1 MLVHPT
7 EQLARLL
14 GVPATLVAT
23 LERDMGKRL
32 GDTRACET
40 LVRENRERIA
50 GALVELDAV
59 GLPSRDVEERLRAR
73 VLRGERDLLASLG
86 TPGEGDIFTR
96 AAALAR
102 RIARVPNGFFLKRE
116 FASRI
121 LHERPP
127 EHVLTFMNIRDID
140 ELLARFDVLEVFA
153 ALRFTETDEW
163 MHETFRTAYASLT
176 PGDFEERGT
185 EVHVLAPA
193 WKDAA
198 TKFVAHKHHNVSH
211 LKEFGVI
218 FINPIAEGTP
228 GAFIRDFALLFHYFH
243 EIDFYSKLFR
253 RATKRKDFADRL
265 ASLLRGDVPDV
276 ASVNPGEWLIVQRYL
291 AKDNP
296 HDARLLVPHVNPE
309 SLHWR
314 RAERDLATFSGPGFP
329 DSFGFWKNMDWVGER
344 FSGSDTL
351 VSFDLEDNAMSLVS
365 VGTGTPVS
373 FNYHQKE
380 ALWTQLFS
388 MYAGGEERMEELLIE
403 NLDRGVVQ
411 F

>member
-1 MLVHPT
+1 MSAL
-7 EQLARLL
+7 EQEMGGRI
-14 GVPATLVAT
+14 GNTHV
-23 LERDMGKRL
+23 LE
-32 GDTRACET
+32 A
-40 LVRENRERIA
+40 LVRENNEMVA
-50 GALVELDAV
+50 SALDALGV
-59 GLPSRDVEERLRAR
+59 SGLPGHVVEERLRER
-73 VLRGERDLLASLG
+73 VEKGEAELLASLG
-86 TPGEGDIFTR
+86 TPGEGDVFTR

-102 RIARVPNGFFLKRE
+102 RIAHVPDGFFLKRE

-121 LHERPP
+121 LLERPP
-127 EHVLTFMNIRDID
+127 ERVLRYMNVQSVN
-140 ELLARFDVLEVFA
+140 ELLGRFDVLEVFA
-153 ALRFTETDEW
+153 ALRFTETDAW
-163 MHETFRTAYASLT
+163 MHETFRTAYASLA
-176 PGDFEERGT
+176 PHDFEERAT

-198 TKFVAHKHHNVSH
+198 TQFVAHKHHNVSH

-243 EIDFYSKLFR
+243 EINFYSKLFR
-253 RATKRKDFADRL
+253 RATTQKNFPERL
-265 ASLLRGDVPDV
+265 ASLLRGDVPEI
-276 ASVNPGEWLIVQRYL
+276 ASANPGEWLIVQRYL

-296 HDARLLVPHVNPE
+296 RDARLTVPHVNPE

-314 RAERDLATFSGPGFP
+314 RAERDLATFSGSGFP
-329 DSFGFWKNMDWVGER
+329 ESLKFWKNLDWVGER
-344 FSGSDTL
+344 FPGVEGT

-365 VGTGTPVS
+365 AATDTPTS

-380 ALWTQLFS
+380 ALWTQIFS

-403 NLDRGVVQ
+403 NLERGVVR